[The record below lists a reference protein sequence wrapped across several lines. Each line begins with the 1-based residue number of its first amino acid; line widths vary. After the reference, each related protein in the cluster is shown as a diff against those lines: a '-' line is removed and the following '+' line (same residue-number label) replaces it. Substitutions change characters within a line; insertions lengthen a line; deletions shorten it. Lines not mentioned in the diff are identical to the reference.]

1 MLLVIDVGNTET
13 VFGIY
18 QKDTLLTH
26 WRLSSPMYRTMDET
40 WILLNGWCQLK
51 QITVSQV
58 RGVVISSVVPNLTS
72 MLVEMTRKYLEIDPL
87 VVSAEI
93 DTGLVIRYETPKTVG
108 ADRIC
113 NAVGGIHR
121 FGAPL
126 VVVDFGTAITLDVI
140 SEHRE
145 YLGGII
151 CLGLK
156 AAAHQL
162 HTVAAKLPRVE
173 LAFPKFVIGRD
184 TETSIQSGLL
194 WGTVTMIDGLIER
207 IANELQI
214 SSIRAIATGGQ
225 AGLIAPYCRSIETV
239 EPFLTL
245 EGMKTIYNHIKSQ
258 KQRRSL

>member
-18 QKDTLLTH
+18 KGDTLCTH

-40 WILLNGWCQLK
+40 WILLNGWCDLQN
-51 QITVSQV
+51 IAVTEV
-58 RGVVISSVVPNLTS
+58 RGVVISSVVPNLTF
-72 MLVEMTRKYLEIDPL
+72 MLVEMTQKYLELDPL
-87 VVSAEI
+87 VISAEI
-93 DTGLVIRYETPKTVG
+93 DTGLVIRYESPKTVG

-113 NAVGGIHR
+113 NAVGGIER
-121 FGAPL
+121 FGTPL
-126 VVVDFGTAITLDVI
+126 VIVDFGTAITLDVV
-140 SEHRE
+140 SAKKE

-173 LAFPKFVIGRD
+173 LVFPKFVIGRD

-194 WGTVTMIDGLIER
+194 WGAVTMIDGLIEK
-207 IANELQI
+207 IANELHV

-225 AGLIAPYCRSIETV
+225 AEFIAPYSHRIETV

-245 EGMKTIYNHIKSQ
+245 EGMKSIYHHIESQ
-258 KQRRSL
+258 KQRRSI

>member
-18 QKDTLLTH
+18 KGDTLCTH

-40 WILLNGWCQLK
+40 WILLNGWCQL
-51 QITVSQV
+51 QQV
-58 RGVVISSVVPNLTS
+58 ALGEVQGVAISSVVPNLTS
-72 MLVEMTRKYLEIDPL
+72 MLVEMTRKYFQLEPL
-87 VVSAEI
+87 VISAEI
-93 DTGLVIRYETPKTVG
+93 DTGVVIRYESPKTVG

-113 NAVGGIHR
+113 NAVGGIVR

-126 VVVDFGTAITLDVI
+126 VIVDFGTAITLDVV
-140 SEHRE
+140 SEKKE
-145 YLGGII
+145 YLGGVI

-156 AAAHQL
+156 SASQQL

-173 LAFPKFVIGRD
+173 LIFPQFVIGRD

-194 WGTVTMIDGLIER
+194 WGTVVMVDGLIER
-207 IANELQI
+207 IEKELGVP
-214 SSIRAIATGGQ
+214 SLRAIATGGQ
-225 AGLIAPYCRSIETV
+225 AGFVAPHCHRIEAV

-245 EGMKTIYNHIKSQ
+245 EGMKYIYNRIKSQ
-258 KQRRSL
+258 KQGG

>member
-1 MLLVIDVGNTET
+1 MLLAIDVGNTEM

-18 QKDTLLTH
+18 RGDTLCTH
-26 WRLSSPMYRTMDET
+26 WRLSSSIYRTTDET
-40 WILLNGWCQLK
+40 WILFNGWCLLQ
-51 QITVSQV
+51 QIPVTEVQ
-58 RGVVISSVVPNLTS
+58 GVVISSVVPNLTS
-72 MLVEMTRKYLEIDPL
+72 MLVEMSRKYLQLDPL
-87 VVSAEI
+87 VISAEI
-93 DTGLVIRYETPKTVG
+93 DTGLVIRYESPKAVG

-113 NAVGGIHR
+113 NTVGGIKR
-121 FGAPL
+121 WGAPL
-126 VVVDFGTAITLDVI
+126 IIVDFGTAITLDVV
-140 SEHRE
+140 SAKNE

-173 LAFPKFVIGRD
+173 LTFPKCVIGRD

-194 WGTVTMIDGLIER
+194 WGAVTMIDGLIER
-207 IANELQI
+207 IAKELDVAT
-214 SSIRAIATGGQ
+214 IRAIATGGQ
-225 AGLIAPYCRSIETV
+225 AEFIAPHCHRIETI

-245 EGMKTIYNHIKSQ
+245 EGMKTIYYRIESQ

>member
-13 VFGIY
+13 VFVFYKG
-18 QKDTLLTH
+18 DTLCTH
-26 WRLSSPMYRTMDET
+26 WRLSSPMYRTTDET
-40 WILLNGWCQLK
+40 WILLNAWCQLQ
-51 QITVSQV
+51 QISVADV

-72 MLVEMTRKYLEIDPL
+72 ILVEMSQKYLQLEPL
-87 VVSAEI
+87 VISAEI

-113 NAVGGIHR
+113 NAVGGIEQL
-121 FGAPL
+121 GVPL
-126 VVVDFGTAITLDVI
+126 IIVDFGTAITLDVV
-140 SEHRE
+140 SEKKE

-156 AAAHQL
+156 ASAQQL

-173 LAFPKFVIGRD
+173 LAFPKFVVGRD

-194 WGTVTMIDGLIER
+194 WGAVAMIDGLIER
-207 IANELQI
+207 IAKELHL

-225 AGLIAPYCRSIETV
+225 AELIAPHCHRIETV
-239 EPFLTL
+239 APFLTL
-245 EGMKTIYNHIKSQ
+245 EGMKHIYHHIKLQ
-258 KQRRSL
+258 KQRRSV